1 MPAGTFRRDLR
12 ISYFAPFFAM
22 ALLAAIVLWRVNAQV
37 ASVGWVE
44 HTDRVIRRTKDA
56 QLDLREMAVAIRSY
70 WLTSDKKYLIDL
82 RNADQRLTATL
93 AEISD
98 LRADNPA
105 QSKRLLEVSNVEGA
119 WIGALR
125 TLMSRPNLNPAA
137 VIRLGQL
144 DAQNQV
150 ASNLLDEIID
160 EEDRLRAR
168 RTGKEK
174 IQNALI
180 FLLVPS
186 LCGLVAVVLSYWG
199 LREID
204 GASRQFTRALAR
216 AEEANQAKDNF
227 LATVSHELRNPLN
240 SIILTANILIADR
253 NLNEDSR
260 QRARAIDRAART
272 QAQLIEDLLDVSR
285 IESGRLRLDVQP
297 TDLSQ
302 VVKSAVD
309 SMRVAADA
317 KSIALVD
324 VIDTS
329 IRPIAGDPKRLEQV
343 VWNLVSNAI
352 KFTPKGGKVQVRL
365 QRVNS
370 HVEIVVADNGQGIA
384 PSSLPSV
391 FDRFWQEPGR
401 GARGLG
407 LGLGLSI
414 VKELIA
420 LHGGTVTA
428 HSDGI
433 GMGSTF
439 IVRLPLPPASPRL
452 EPVRHPPVGPTQE
465 IAPRLDGLILLV
477 VDDDTE
483 TCKALTN
490 LLGSLGATVYA
501 ESSVQ
506 AALNLLD
513 GNQPDAIIADV
524 EMPVHDGFFFAR
536 EIRNREQTRRLSTR
550 LPLLALTAYGRVE
563 DRVKIL
569 ASGFDGHMVKPVDLV
584 ELSATVRS
592 LVGARAA

>member
-1 MPAGTFRRDLR
+1 
-12 ISYFAPFFAM
+12 M

-56 QLDLREMAVAIRSY
+56 QLDLRDMAVAIRSY

-82 RNADQRLTATL
+82 RNADRRLTATL

-98 LRADNPA
+98 SRADNPA
-105 QSKRLLEVSNVEGA
+105 QSKRLLGVSNVKGA
-119 WIGALR
+119 WIGAIR
-125 TLMSRPNLNPAA
+125 TLMSQPNLNPAA

-144 DAQNQV
+144 DAQNQA
-150 ASNLLDEIID
+150 ASNMLDEIID
-160 EEDRLRAR
+160 EEDRLLAR
-168 RTGKEK
+168 RTSKEK
-174 IQNALI
+174 NQDALI

-186 LCGLVAVVLSYWG
+186 LCGMVAVVLSYWG

-204 GASRQFTRALAR
+204 GASRQFTGALAR
-216 AEEANQAKDNF
+216 VEEANQAKDNF

-272 QAQLIEDLLDVSR
+272 QARLIEDLLDVSR
-285 IESGRLRLDVQP
+285 SESGRLRLDVQA
-297 TDLSQ
+297 TALSQ

-329 IRPIAGDPKRLEQV
+329 VRLIAGDPRRLEQV
-343 VWNLVSNAI
+343 VGNLVSNAI

-365 QRVNS
+365 ERVNS
-370 HVEIVVADNGQGIA
+370 HAEIVVTDNGQGIA

-391 FDRFWQEPGR
+391 FDRFWQEAGR

-414 VKELIA
+414 VKDLIA

-439 IVRLPLPPASPRL
+439 IVRLPLPPAAAQPL
-452 EPVRHPPVGPTQE
+452 EPGRPPTVGATQE

-513 GNQPDAIIADV
+513 GNQPDAIIADI

-536 EIRNREQTRRLSTR
+536 EIRNREQARRLSTR

-563 DRVKIL
+563 DRVRIL
-569 ASGFDGHMVKPVDLV
+569 ASGFDGHMVKPVDLA
-584 ELSATVRS
+584 ELSTTVRS
-592 LVGARAA
+592 LVAARAA